1 MLSSVSSLL
10 QRALFRGNAGAV
22 RVPVPSPCEDGRHDS
37 PQLPP
42 LRLTQA
48 PLYQHRLWY
57 DGAVDAIGRQAVI
70 VPVDI
75 EVDDDGEGDY
85 DRSFDFDDNDA
96 WDIFASINWDIG
108 GVDEDISS
116 DDGSYASDDAPP
128 VVVADILAMS
138 NQPRK
143 NTMLDWLRM
152 GEFES
157 YALAKGSVA
166 PSSTQSTK
174 TIRCTVCLGPG
185 VHDMCTRYMKCTCRG
200 HCTKQLRVFTYS
212 MSKRSVMY
220 KWGQYGDC
228 DPARSGAMSRSIRDQ
243 ADRLFAEGITPSRAQ
258 HRLKSVIPAHAMPH
272 LKTFQ
277 DRYRYYRL
285 STLNEHSKP
294 SVMARL
300 LVESRLD
307 VGWDSTTYFSFGF
320 EVVDAPQ
327 IGYGGQSGVF
337 KVGITTKQL
346 RNEPRPSTFI
356 FHWDATYKINSM
368 AYPVLICGMTD
379 PGGRFHPVAFFVI
392 VEESTDEYEW
402 AMREL
407 MKVHEAVV
415 GSPLKLDYV
424 MGDAAK
430 APIAAMKNLSQLGIK
445 TLLMCFYHCVACVNK
460 RLGAVR

>member
-70 VPVDI
+70 VPVDS

-128 VVVADILAMS
+128 VVVADVLAMS

-220 KWGQYGDC
+220 KWGQYGD
-228 DPARSGAMSRSIRDQ
+228 
-243 ADRLFAEGITPSRAQ
+243 F
-258 HRLKSVIPAHAMPH
+258 
-272 LKTFQ
+272 
-277 DRYRYYRL
+277 
-285 STLNEHSKP
+285 
-294 SVMARL
+294 
-300 LVESRLD
+300 
-307 VGWDSTTYFSFGF
+307 
-320 EVVDAPQ
+320 
-327 IGYGGQSGVF
+327 
-337 KVGITTKQL
+337 GITTKQL

-407 MKVHEAVV
+407 MKVYEPLWVV
-415 GSPLKLDYV
+415 
-424 MGDAAK
+424 
-430 APIAAMKNLSQLGIK
+430 
-445 TLLMCFYHCVACVNK
+445 H
-460 RLGAVR
+460 